1 MFLKNFFT
9 FFEGFFYLFL
19 RKVAIC
25 TQISACFPQDVHTSI
40 PTGSKKKC
48 PQSRE
53 SSNDRRH
60 VITKNQSNLRRLVLA
75 G

>member
-9 FFEGFFYLFL
+9 LFEGFFYLFL

-40 PTGSKKKC
+40 PTGSKKNARSQEKALL
-48 PQSRE
+48 
-53 SSNDRRH
+53 
-60 VITKNQSNLRRLVLA
+60 TA
-75 G
+75 GMLLQRTSLT